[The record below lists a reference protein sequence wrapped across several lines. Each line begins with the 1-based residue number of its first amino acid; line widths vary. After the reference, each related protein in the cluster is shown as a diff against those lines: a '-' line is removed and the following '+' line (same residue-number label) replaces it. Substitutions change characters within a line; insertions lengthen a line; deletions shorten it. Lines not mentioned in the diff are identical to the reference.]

1 MFKANDIRSG
11 YGEVTVL
18 QGLTFAVNHE
28 IFAILGANG
37 AGKTTL
43 MKTISKVLPLTS
55 GTMHFDNEDI
65 SHETPYRLAAKG
77 LSLVPQEYNVFPNL
91 TVAENLNI
99 GSLVGR
105 REKKEK
111 LDEVYELFPAIVD
124 RAGQNAGS
132 LSGGETQMVAVGR
145 ALMQD
150 PKMILLD
157 EPTAGLAPKYVD
169 NFFATIKRI
178 HEQRGITIMLAE
190 QNAARALEI
199 ADRVMILSLGKI
211 FLIEDCDKVDIATV
225 KQGYHL

>member
-1 MFKANDIRSG
+1 
-11 YGEVTVL
+11 
-18 QGLTFAVNHE
+18 
-28 IFAILGANG
+28 
-37 AGKTTL
+37 
-43 MKTISKVLPLTS
+43 
-55 GTMHFDNEDI
+55 
-65 SHETPYRLAAKG
+65 
-77 LSLVPQEYNVFPNL
+77 
-91 TVAENLNI
+91 
-99 GSLVGR
+99 
-105 REKKEK
+105 
-111 LDEVYELFPAIVD
+111 
-124 RAGQNAGS
+124 
-132 LSGGETQMVAVGR
+132 MVAVGR